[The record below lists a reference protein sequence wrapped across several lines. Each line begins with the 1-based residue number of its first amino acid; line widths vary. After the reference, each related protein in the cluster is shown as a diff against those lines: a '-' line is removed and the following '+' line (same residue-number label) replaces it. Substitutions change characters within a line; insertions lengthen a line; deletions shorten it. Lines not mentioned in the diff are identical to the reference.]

1 MILNCKVLTEKLLQV
16 KQNIYLLKKKVNQLK
31 KLSLNY
37 LLGRIVFYGE
47 DSIQNYLV
55 FQSIP
60 KHFKTIAGV
69 GNGS

>member
-16 KQNIYLLKKKVNQLK
+16 TQNIYMLKKKINQVK
-31 KLSLNY
+31 RFSLNY
-37 LLGRIVFYGE
+37 LLGRIAFYGE